1 MSIPSV
7 NLRIEKGV
15 DFEATFNVEAAD
27 GSSFS
32 LVNYSALAKI
42 RKHPTAGIAKT
53 FTTSI
58 TAATGEI
65 TISLGSTA
73 TSGLTAGRNYYDV
86 VITSSTTGKKTKVF
100 EGNALVMDTVSV

>member
-1 MSIPSV
+1 MAIPSV

-58 TAATGEI
+58 VSSTGEI

-100 EGNALVMDTVSV
+100 EGNAIVTDTVSV

>member
-58 TAATGEI
+58 IAATGEI

-73 TSGLTAGRNYYDV
+73 TSGLISGRNYYDV
-86 VITSSTTGKKTKVF
+86 IITLSTTGKKTKVF
-100 EGNALVMDTVSV
+100 EGNAIVTDTVSV

>member
-7 NLRIEKGV
+7 NLRIEKGT
-15 DFEATFNVEAAD
+15 DFEATFNVEAFD
-27 GSSFS
+27 GSAFS

-42 RKHPTAGIAKT
+42 RKHPTAGIAQT

-65 TISLGSTA
+65 KISLGYADTYEL
-73 TSGLTAGRNYYDV
+73 TSGRNYYDV
-86 VITSSTTGKKTKVF
+86 VITASTTGKKTKVF
-100 EGNALVMDTVSV
+100 EGNAIVIDTVSV